1 MNAKL
6 LNQSEDENKMEIYTG
21 IDIIEVERIK
31 NNIEQNGE
39 KFLERIYTS
48 KEIEYCES
56 KNVNKYQSYA
66 GKFAGKEATIKAISK
81 LLDNKYQL
89 GWKDIEILNQK
100 DGRPQVIINPEIQ
113 LANNYKID
121 ISISHIS
128 EAAVASVVIIKE

>member
-1 MNAKL
+1 
-6 LNQSEDENKMEIYTG
+6 MEIYTG

-31 NNIEQNGE
+31 NNIEQNSE
-39 KFLERIYTS
+39 KFLNRIYTN

-56 KNVNKYQSYA
+56 KNINKYQSYA
-66 GKFAGKEATIKAISK
+66 GRFAGKEATIKAISK

-121 ISISHIS
+121 ISI
-128 EAAVASVVIIKE
+128 

>member
-1 MNAKL
+1 
-6 LNQSEDENKMEIYTG
+6 MEIYTG

>member
-1 MNAKL
+1 
-6 LNQSEDENKMEIYTG
+6 MEIYTG

-31 NNIEQNGE
+31 NNIEQNSE
-39 KFLERIYTS
+39 KFLSKIYTN

-66 GKFAGKEATIKAISK
+66 GRFAGKEATLKAISK

-89 GWKDIEILNQK
+89 GWKDIEILNES
-100 DGRPQVIINPEIQ
+100 DGRPQVLINSELNLKQ
-113 LANNYKID
+113 NFKMD

-128 EAAVASVVIIKE
+128 KTAVASVVIVKE